1 MANVR
6 HRIGLGSGS
15 NASTAKNDINA
26 GGNIIQTPPFTFD
39 STVIKFS
46 STVRTFDETK

>member
-15 NASTAKNDINA
+15 NFATKKNDVNA
-26 GGNIIQTPPFTFD
+26 GGNIVKTPPFTFD
-39 STVIKFS
+39 STVIRFS
-46 STVRTFDETK
+46 STVRTFDETV